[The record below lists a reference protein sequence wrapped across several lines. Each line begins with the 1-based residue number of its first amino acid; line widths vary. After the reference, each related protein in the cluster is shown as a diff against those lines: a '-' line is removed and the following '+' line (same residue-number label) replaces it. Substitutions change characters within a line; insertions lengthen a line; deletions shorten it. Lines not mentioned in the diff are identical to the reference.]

1 MEREHLLWST
11 MENLLETLP
20 ESMIELLRSSVIA
33 TKNSKKIMAFSH
45 IDADGISALAI
56 IVRALEHEK
65 KEFEWKNVHQINS
78 ESIIE
83 IKSEIERFRPD
94 LVIFSDFGTGQF
106 SLIKNHIAIM
116 DEVKQVIILDHHLPQ
131 DRDKEDEQSIHHH
144 KIIEINPSHHGMSG
158 SYDISGSGVAF
169 LFALGLSPENVEL
182 TELAIVGATGDLQDF
197 YGKGFTGVN
206 SSIIE
211 LGEAAGFLKVTR
223 DLTFFGINTRP
234 LPYLLQYA
242 TDPYLPGL
250 TGEEA
255 ACYSFFEDL
264 GISMKN
270 GNDEWRTWVNL
281 ESNEKQSVIQK
292 LIQYIFEMYND
303 PKIAKGLIGDVII
316 LPNRPERTEMR
327 SAKEFST
334 LLNACG
340 RNKRPEV
347 GVKICLGDQEAII
360 EGRHLLQEHRR
371 NLATALRRLEN
382 NGYATM
388 KGLYLVNDPDTPDT
402 IIGIVIGMAQGSRIV
417 PIDKPIIGV
426 SSNTSSDSPLVK
438 LSGRAHKYLVKR
450 GISLKETFVS
460 VADFMNEK
468 HEKLVAEAGGH
479 PMAAGAFIHKDYVD
493 EFLKLT
499 SNHLEKTLKSE
510 KEKKKD

>member
-1 MEREHLLWST
+1 
-11 MENLLETLP
+11 MENLLESLP
-20 ESMIELLRSSVIA
+20 ESMVELLREAVQA
-33 TKNSKKIMAFSH
+33 TKKAKRVMAFSH

-56 IVRALEHEK
+56 IVRAIENEK
-65 KEFEWKNVHQINS
+65 KEFKWKNIHQINS

-83 IKSEIERFRPD
+83 IKNEVEEFKPD

-106 SLIKNHIAIM
+106 NLVKNHIAVM
-116 DEVKQVIILDHHLPQ
+116 DVVEQVIILDHHLPQ
-131 DRDKEDEQSIHHH
+131 DRDIEDGQSTHHH
-144 KIIEINPSHHGMSG
+144 KIIEINPCHHDLSG
-158 SYDISGSGVAF
+158 SYDVSGSGVAF
-169 LFALGLSPENVEL
+169 LFAIGLSSENVEL
-182 TELAIVGATGDLQDF
+182 SELAIVGATGDLQDF

-206 SSIIE
+206 ENIIE

-234 LPYLLQYA
+234 LPYLLRYA

-250 TGEEA
+250 TGEET
-255 ACYSFFEDL
+255 ACYSFYEDL
-264 GISMKN
+264 GIPMKD
-270 GNDEWRTWVNL
+270 GDEWRTWVNL
-281 ESNEKQSVIQK
+281 GSTEKQSVIQK

-303 PKIAKGLIGDVII
+303 PRIAQGLIGDVII

-347 GVKICLGDQEAII
+347 GVKICLGDHEAII

-382 NGYATM
+382 DGYKTM
-388 KGLYLVNDPDTPDT
+388 DGIYLVNDPETPDT

-426 SSNTSSDSPLVK
+426 STNTSSDSPLVK
-438 LSGRAHKYLVKR
+438 LSGRAHKYLIKR
-450 GISLKETFVS
+450 GLSLKETFVS
-460 VADFMNEK
+460 VADQMNEK
-468 HEKLVAEAGGH
+468 YGKLVAEAGGH
-479 PMAAGAFIHKDYVD
+479 PMAAGAFINKDHVD
-493 EFLKLT
+493 EFLEL
-499 SNHLEKTLKSE
+499 SSELFEKALKSE
-510 KEKKKD
+510 NQKKKE

>member
-1 MEREHLLWST
+1 
-11 MENLLETLP
+11 MENILESLP
-20 ESMIELLRSSVIA
+20 ESMEELLREAVLA
-33 TKNSKKIMAFSH
+33 TKKAKKIMAFSH

-56 IVRALEHEK
+56 IVRALENEE
-65 KEFEWKNVHQINS
+65 KEFEWKNIHQINS

-83 IKSEIERFRPD
+83 IKNEVERFRPD

-106 SLIKNHIAIM
+106 SLVKNHIAVL
-116 DEVKQVIILDHHLPQ
+116 DFVKRVIVLDHHLPQ
-131 DRDKEDEQSIHHH
+131 DRDIIDEQSIHHD
-144 KIIEINPSHHGMSG
+144 KLIEINPCHHGLSG
-158 SYDISGSGVAF
+158 SYDVSGSGVSF
-169 LFALGLSPENVEL
+169 LFAMGLSPENIEL
-182 TELAIVGATGDLQDF
+182 SELAIVGATGDLQDF
-197 YGKGFTGVN
+197 YGKGFTGIN
-206 SSIIE
+206 QNIIE
-211 LGEAAGFLKVTR
+211 LGQAAGFLNVTR

-264 GISMKN
+264 GIKMKDVH
-270 GNDEWRTWVNL
+270 DEWRTWVSL
-281 ESNEKQSVIQK
+281 SDPEKQKVIQK
-292 LIQYIFEMYND
+292 MIQYIFEMYND
-303 PKIAKGLIGDVII
+303 PKIAKGLIGNVII
-316 LPNRPERTEMR
+316 LPKRPERTEMR

-347 GVKICLGDQEAII
+347 GVKICLGDHEAII

-382 NGYATM
+382 NGYDTM
-388 KGLYLVNDPDTPDT
+388 AGLYLVNDPEISDS

-426 SSNTSSDSPLVK
+426 AMNTSSDSPLVK
-438 LSGRAHKYLVKR
+438 LSGRAHKYLIKR
-450 GISLKETFVS
+450 GLSLKETFVS
-460 VADFMNEK
+460 VADFMNE
-468 HEKLVAEAGGH
+468 EYDTLVAEAGGH
-479 PMAAGAFIHKDYVD
+479 PMAAGAFIHKDHVK
-493 EFLKLT
+493 EFLRR
-499 SNHLEKTLKSE
+499 SSESFEKTLNSE
-510 KEKKKD
+510 K